1 LAGRRDEPSARM
13 PRLHLVIRGRV
24 QGVFF
29 RASIADVAR
38 LGGLTGWVRNRFDG
52 AVETV
57 AEGPKDALETLR
69 AFCKRGPDGAVVRG
83 LEVIEEP
90 PTGEFDGFDVRPEG

>member
-1 LAGRRDEPSARM
+1 M
-13 PRLHLVIRGRV
+13 PRLHLIIRGHV

-38 LGGLTGWVRNRFDG
+38 LDGLTGWVRNRFDG

-57 AEGPKDALETLR
+57 AEGPKDALEVLR
-69 AFCKRGPDGAVVRG
+69 AFCKRGPRGAVVS
-83 LEVIEEP
+83 EVEAIEEP
-90 PTGEFDGFDVRPEG
+90 PTGEFDRFDVRPEG